1 MANMSLSVASK
12 WDCGAL
18 MALREPDRL
27 PQGFVFPVSCCV
39 GNYIK
44 FFFFFFLPVLC
55 LPLFFLAERVRLKLE
70 TPFLFDLLASN
81 GCTLLNIGMFV
92 LF

>member
-44 FFFFFFLPVLC
+44 FFFFFTCVMPS
-55 LPLFFLAERVRLKLE
+55 
-70 TPFLFDLLASN
+70 PFLFSRTCSFKIRDSF
-81 GCTLLNIGMFV
+81 FV
-92 LF
+92 